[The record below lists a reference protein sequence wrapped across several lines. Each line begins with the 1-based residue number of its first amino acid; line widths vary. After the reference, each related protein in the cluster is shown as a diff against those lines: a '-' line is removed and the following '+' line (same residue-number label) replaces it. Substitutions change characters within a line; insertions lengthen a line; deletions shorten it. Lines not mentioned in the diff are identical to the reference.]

1 VRLVLLVAAL
11 TSIAVVARRRL
22 RRAPAPDLAPCV
34 ESVLV
39 GVQAGLTVPQALE
52 QSIRWLPR
60 DSVAPVRRCADALAA
75 GDPPRLAL
83 APLATLDGGRDLA
96 DVLARA
102 MDDGLPL
109 TDVLAT
115 LLASAR
121 AARRRAA
128 ESRIRALPARL
139 TLPVVACVLPSFVL
153 LGVVPLAIAL
163 GPALGWPAS

>member
-1 VRLVLLVAAL
+1 MRLALLIVAL
-11 TSIAVVARRRL
+11 TAIGVVVRRRT
-22 RRAPAPDLAPCV
+22 RGRSAPDPAACV

-39 GVQAGLTVPQALE
+39 GVQAGLSVPQALE
-52 QSIRWLPR
+52 RSLEWLPP
-60 DSVAPVRRCADALAA
+60 DSVDPVRRCVTALAA

-83 APLATLDGGRDLA
+83 APLTVFDGGRDLA

-109 TDVLAT
+109 ADVLAT

-121 AARRRAA
+121 AARSRTT
-128 ESRIRALPARL
+128 ETRIRALPARL
-139 TLPVVACVLPSFVL
+139 TLPVVVCVLPSFVL